1 MNVISKPRILCFK
14 IENWDDFA
22 LCLNVFGRDWLFR
35 GHGDAAWDLT
45 TALDRKKYAV
55 ESEEKVLVNQCD
67 EITKQLNSIFP
78 KWIKAKEEYAAI
90 QRYRR
95 LSFLSE
101 GMKNIE
107 VLAHMQHF
115 GAATRL
121 LDVTTSFLIALFFA
135 FEEYGTQDRAVWVFN
150 RKLFYD
156 RSIVVEKVAKSTFDT
171 PEANLLAYQHLISDS
186 EALYEKMLDAAEKC
200 IKKEDSHKQ
209 QKLSIL
215 PLEIVGNNSR
225 LIAQNGAFLFPTT
238 LQSFENHLLDV
249 LEITKDDF
257 SKAINIFSNLQ
268 KEEENLPHS
277 YVLKLIFPAELRHF
291 AATLFREANISA
303 KSIYPDQIGIAKS
316 IKYW

>member
-1 MNVISKPRILCFK
+1 MNIKRVSCFK
-14 IENWDDFA
+14 IETWDDFS
-22 LCLNVFGRDWLFR
+22 LCLRLFANGWLFR
-35 GHGDAAWDLT
+35 GHGNAEWNLA

-55 ESEEKVLVNQCD
+55 ESEAEIFLNQYD
-67 EITKQLNSIFP
+67 GITKQLNSIFP
-78 KWIKAKEEYAAI
+78 KYIKEKEEYAAI
-90 QRYRR
+90 QTYRR
-95 LSFLSE
+95 LSFLPKE
-101 GMKNIE
+101 MKKIE
-107 VLAHMQHF
+107 VLAHMQHY

-186 EALYEKMLDAAEKC
+186 ETLYEKMLNAAEKC
-200 IKKEDSHKQ
+200 IRKEDSHKQ

-238 LQSFENHLLDV
+238 LQSFEKHLLDV

-257 SKAINIFSNLQ
+257 YRAINVFSDLQ
-268 KEEENLPHS
+268 QEQENLLHS

-316 IKYW
+316 IEYW

>member
-1 MNVISKPRILCFK
+1 MNIKRVSCFK
-14 IENWDDFA
+14 IETWDDFS
-22 LCLNVFGRDWLFR
+22 LCLRLFANGWLFR
-35 GHGDAAWDLT
+35 GHGNAEWNLA
-45 TALDRKKYAV
+45 TALDRKKDAV
-55 ESEEKVLVNQCD
+55 ESEAEIFLNQYNA
-67 EITKQLNSIFP
+67 ITKQLNSIFP
-78 KWIKAKEEYAAI
+78 KYIKAKEEYAAI
-90 QRYRR
+90 QTYRR
-95 LSFLSE
+95 LSFLPKE
-101 GMKNIE
+101 MKNIE
-107 VLAHMQHF
+107 VLAHMQHY

-186 EALYEKMLDAAEKC
+186 ATLYEKMLVAAEEC
-200 IKKEDSHKQ
+200 IKPDDSYKQ

-238 LQSFENHLLDV
+238 LQSFEKHLLDV

-257 SKAINIFSNLQ
+257 YRAINVFSDLQ
-268 KEEENLPHS
+268 QEQENLLHS
-277 YVLKLIFPAELRHF
+277 YVLKLIFPVEARNF
-291 AATLFREANISA
+291 ANKLFLEANISA
-303 KSIYPDQIGIAKS
+303 KSIYPDQVGIAKS